1 MTFDL
6 PPSRR
11 ALLAGAGSTLAGGCV
26 GAPFGRGDGREA
38 GVDAGGERLLN
49 PLVRQR
55 ADAQVFRHDDG
66 DYYMTA
72 SVPEYDRLVLR
83 RARTLAGLATAPEA
97 VIWRRPAQGQLGG
110 YIWAPELHQIDGRW
124 HMYFAAGDAGEPF
137 HIRTYVLRC
146 LDRDALTGRWAL
158 LGQLQ
163 TPWDSFTLDS
173 TVFSHR
179 GVRYLCWAQ
188 QEPGIET
195 NSNLYL
201 APLATPLTLAR
212 PPVRLSMPTLPWET
226 EGYKVNEAPAVLAR
240 NGRLFIAYSASATD
254 ARYCLGLLTADA
266 DADLMSPDAWSKSQV
281 PVFVSSEA
289 TSVYG
294 PGHNSF
300 TVDEQGRDML
310 VFHGRDYKTITGD
323 PLFDRNR
330 HTRVQRLYYH
340 PDGTPDFGVP
350 VGAGEIPD
358 RFAPLDRPGAYLRLD
373 GARVVVGDGALATTQ
388 FRQRPGPA
396 GSVSLEPILTPGQA
410 LRWSPGGQVELAS
423 AADNPGRTGFR
434 RVSGLAGGRGV
445 SFAAL
450 EPGQG
455 HLRHRDGAVVVGPVE
470 DAAGRASA
478 TFVVT

>member
-1 MTFDL
+1 MSFDV

-11 ALLAGAGSTLAGGCV
+11 AVMAGAGATVLGGCAS
-26 GAPFGRGDGREA
+26 APFASSAEGPGEA
-38 GVDAGGERLLN
+38 VRN

-83 RARTLAGLATAPEA
+83 RAPTLAGLATAQEA
-97 VIWRRPAQGQLGG
+97 VIWRRPSQGQLGG
-110 YIWAPELHQIDGRW
+110 YIWAPELHWIDGRW

-146 LDRDALTGRWAL
+146 QDRDALTGRWAV

-188 QEPGIET
+188 HEPGIDT

-201 APLATPLTLAR
+201 GPLATPLTLAR
-212 PPVRLSMPTLPWET
+212 PPVRLSVPTLAWET
-226 EGYKVNEAPAVLAR
+226 EGFKVNEAPAVLAR
-240 NGRLFIAYSASATD
+240 NGRLFLAYSASATD

-266 DADLMSPDAWSKSQV
+266 DADLMSPGAWRKSPN
-281 PVFVSSEA
+281 PVLVSSDE
-289 TSVYG
+289 TGVYG

-300 TVDEQGRDML
+300 TVDERGRDLL
-310 VFHGRDYKTITGD
+310 VFHGRDYKTIQGD
-323 PLFDRNR
+323 PLFDPNR

-358 RFAPLDRPGAYLRLD
+358 RLAPLDRPGAYLRLD
-373 GARVVVGDGALATTQ
+373 GDRLAVGEGPLATTQ
-388 FRQRPGPA
+388 FRQKLGPA
-396 GSVSLEPILTPGQA
+396 GLVSLEPILRPGRVLA
-410 LRWSPGGQVELAS
+410 ASPDGAVVLAA
-423 AADNPGRTGFR
+423 AADDPARSGFR
-434 RVSGLAGGRGV
+434 RVRGLAGHGV
-445 SFAAL
+445 SFAAV
-450 EPGQG
+450 EPGRG
-455 HLRHRDGAVVVGPVE
+455 YLRHRDGAVVVGPAE
-470 DAAGRASA
+470 DTAGRAGA
-478 TFVVT
+478 TFEVS

>member
-1 MTFDL
+1 MSSEF

-11 ALLAGAGSTLAGGCV
+11 AVTAGAGAAVLGGV
-26 GAPFGRGDGREA
+26 AAPFRVEA
-38 GVDAGGERLLN
+38 KGPGAVARN

-97 VIWRRPAQGQLGG
+97 VIWRRPGQGKLGG
-110 YIWAPELHQIDGRW
+110 YIWAPELHKIDGRW
-124 HMYFAAGDAGEPF
+124 HMSFAAGDAGEPF

-146 LDRDALTGRWAL
+146 QDRDALTGRWEV
-158 LGQLQ
+158 LGQLR
-163 TPWDSFTLDS
+163 TPWDTFTLDS

-188 QEPGIET
+188 QEPGIAT

-201 APLATPLTLAR
+201 APLATPTTLAR
-212 PPVRLSMPTLPWET
+212 PPVRLSVPTLPWEI

-240 NGRLFIAYSASATD
+240 NGRVFIAYSASATD

-266 DADLMSPDAWSKSQV
+266 GADPMSPGAWSKSQS
-281 PVFVSSEA
+281 PVFVSSEE
-289 TSVYG
+289 TGVYG

-300 TVDEQGRDML
+300 TVDEQGRDVL
-310 VFHGRDYKTITGD
+310 VFHGRDYRTIQGD
-323 PLFDRNR
+323 PLFDPNR
-330 HTRVQRLYYH
+330 HTRVQRLYYR

-350 VGAGEIPD
+350 VGAGEVPD
-358 RFAPLDRPGAYLRLD
+358 RFAPLDLPGGYLRLD
-373 GARVVVGDGALATTQ
+373 GERAAVGDGTLATTQ
-388 FRQRPGPA
+388 FRQKPGPA
-396 GSVSLEPILTPGQA
+396 GAVILEPILKPGRSLQA
-410 LRWSPGGQVELAS
+410 AADGQVVPAAAS
-423 AADNPGRTGFR
+423 ETPARSGFR
-434 RVSGLAGGRGV
+434 RVPGLAGRGV

-450 EPGQG
+450 APGG
-455 HLRHRDGAVVVGPVE
+455 GYLRHHGGAVVVGPVKS
-470 DAAGRASA
+470 AADRASA
-478 TFVVT
+478 TFIVS

>member
-1 MTFDL
+1 MSFDF
-6 PPSRR
+6 PSSRR
-11 ALLAGAGSTLAGGCV
+11 AVMAGAGAAALGVA
-26 GAPFGRGDGREA
+26 APFAAQAKSSGDVAR
-38 GVDAGGERLLN
+38 N

-55 ADAQVFRHDDG
+55 ADAQVFRHHDG

-83 RARTLAGLATAPEA
+83 RARTLAGLATAPET
-97 VIWRRPAQGQLGG
+97 VTWRRPAQGKLGG

-146 LDRDALTGRWAL
+146 LDRDALTGRWEV

-163 TPWDSFTLDS
+163 TPWDTFTLDS

-188 QEPGIET
+188 QEPGIAT

-201 APLATPLTLAR
+201 APLASPTILAR
-212 PPVRLSMPTLPWET
+212 PPVRLSVPTLPWEI
-226 EGYKVNEAPAVLAR
+226 EGFKVNEAPAFLAR
-240 NGRLFIAYSASATD
+240 NGHVFIAYSASATD

-266 DADLMSPDAWSKSQV
+266 DADLMSADAWSKSRV
-281 PVFVSSEA
+281 PVFVSSEE
-289 TSVYG
+289 TGVYG

-300 TVDEQGRDML
+300 TIDEQGRDVL
-310 VFHGRDYKTITGD
+310 VFHGRDYKTIKGD
-323 PLFDRNR
+323 PLFDPNR
-330 HTRVQRLYYH
+330 HTRVQRLYYR

-373 GARVVVGDGALATTQ
+373 GTRLAVGDGALATTQ
-388 FRQRPGPA
+388 FRQKAGPA
-396 GSVSLEPILTPGQA
+396 GAVVLEPILKPGQA
-410 LRWSPGGQVELAS
+410 LRVEANGGVVLAP
-423 AADNPGRTGFR
+423 ATENPARSGFR
-434 RVSGLAGGRGV
+434 RVRGLAGRGV

-450 EPGQG
+450 APGG
-455 HLRHRDGAVVVGPVE
+455 GYLRHRDGAVVVGPVK
-470 DAAGRASA
+470 DAGDRAGA
-478 TFVVT
+478 TFIVS

>member
-1 MTFDL
+1 MSFNF

-11 ALLAGAGSTLAGGCV
+11 AVMAGGGAIVLGGCASAPFGAEAVAAGAG
-26 GAPFGRGDGREA
+26 P
-38 GVDAGGERLLN
+38 LN

-83 RARTLAGLATAPEA
+83 RASTLAGLARAPET
-97 VIWRRPAQGQLGG
+97 VIWRRPEQGKLGG
-110 YIWAPELHQIDGRW
+110 YIWAPELHWMDGRW

-146 LDRDALTGRWAL
+146 QDRDALAGRWAM

-173 TVFSHR
+173 TVFTHR

-188 QEPGIET
+188 QEPGIKT

-201 APLATPLTLAR
+201 APLATPTTLAR
-212 PPVRLSMPTLPWET
+212 PPVRLTVPTLPWEV
-226 EGYKVNEAPAVLAR
+226 EGYKVAEAPAVLVR
-240 NGRLFIAYSASATD
+240 NGRVFIAYSASATD

-266 DADLMSPDAWSKSQV
+266 DADLMSADAWSKSQV
-281 PVFVSSEA
+281 PVFVSSEE
-289 TSVYG
+289 TGVYG

-300 TVDEQGRDML
+300 TVDEQGRDVL
-310 VFHGRDYKTITGD
+310 VFHGRDYKTIQGN
-323 PLFDRNR
+323 PLFDPNR
-330 HTRVQRLYYH
+330 HTRVQRLYYR

-350 VGAGEIPD
+350 VGAGELPD

-373 GARVVVGDGALATTQ
+373 GTSVTIGEGPLATTQ
-388 FRQRPGPA
+388 FRLKPGPA
-396 GSVSLEPILTPGQA
+396 GVVSLEPILQPGKV
-410 LRWSPGGQVELAS
+410 LGWSLDGKVVLAGAS
-423 AADNPGRTGFR
+423 DDPARSGFR
-434 RVSGLAGGRGV
+434 QVRGLAGGRGV

-450 EPGQG
+450 APGG
-455 HLRHRDGAVVVGPVE
+455 GYLRHRDGAVMVGPAK
-470 DAAGRASA
+470 DAAERVSA
-478 TFVVT
+478 TFIAS

>member
-1 MTFDL
+1 MSFDF
-6 PPSRR
+6 PSSRR
-11 ALLAGAGSTLAGGCV
+11 AVMAGAGAAALAAAAPV
-26 GAPFGRGDGREA
+26 GAEA
-38 GVDAGGERLLN
+38 KAPGGVARN

-55 ADAQVFRHDDG
+55 ADAQVFRHHDG

-83 RARTLAGLATAPEA
+83 RARTLAGLATAPET
-97 VIWRRPAQGQLGG
+97 VIWRRPAQGKLGG

-146 LDRDALTGRWAL
+146 LDRDALTGRWEV

-163 TPWDSFTLDS
+163 TPWDTFTLDS

-188 QEPGIET
+188 QEPGIAT

-201 APLATPLTLAR
+201 APLASPTTLAR
-212 PPVRLSMPTLPWET
+212 LPVRLSVPTLPWEI
-226 EGYKVNEAPAVLAR
+226 EGFKVNEAPAFLAR
-240 NGRLFIAYSASATD
+240 NGHVFIAYSASATD

-266 DADLMSPDAWSKSQV
+266 DADLMSADAWSKSQV
-281 PVFVSSEA
+281 PVFASSEE
-289 TSVYG
+289 TGVYG

-300 TVDEQGRDML
+300 TVDEQGRDVL
-310 VFHGRDYKTITGD
+310 VFHGRDYKTIKGD
-323 PLFDRNR
+323 PLFDPNR
-330 HTRVQRLYYH
+330 HTRVQRLYYR

-373 GARVVVGDGALATTQ
+373 GTRLSVGGGALATTQ
-388 FRQRPGPA
+388 FRQKAGPA
-396 GSVSLEPILTPGQA
+396 GAVVLEPILKPGQA
-410 LRWSPGGQVELAS
+410 LRVEADGGVVLAP
-423 AADNPGRTGFR
+423 ATENPARSGFR
-434 RVSGLAGGRGV
+434 RVRGLAGRGV

-450 EPGQG
+450 APGG
-455 HLRHRDGAVVVGPVE
+455 GYLRHRDGAVVVGPVK
-470 DAAGRASA
+470 DAGDRAGA
-478 TFVVT
+478 TFIVS

>member
-1 MTFDL
+1 MSFDFRS
-6 PPSRR
+6 SRR
-11 ALLAGAGSTLAGGCV
+11 AVMAGAGAAVLGGCV
-26 GAPFGRGDGREA
+26 AAPFGAEVEVA
-38 GVDAGGERLLN
+38 GEVARN

-83 RARTLAGLATAPEA
+83 RSRTLAGLATAPEA
-97 VIWRRPAQGQLGG
+97 VIWRRPSQGKLGG

-146 LDRDALTGRWAL
+146 LDRDALTGRWEL

-188 QEPGIET
+188 QEPGIKT

-201 APLATPLTLAR
+201 APLATPTTLAR
-212 PPVRLSMPTLPWET
+212 PPVRLTVPTLPWEI
-226 EGYKVNEAPAVLAR
+226 EGFKVAEAPAILAR
-240 NGRLFIAYSASATD
+240 NGRLFLAYSASATD
-254 ARYCLGLLTADA
+254 ARYCLGLLTADEG
-266 DADLMSPDAWSKSQV
+266 ADLMSPDAWSKSQT
-281 PVFVSSEA
+281 PVFVSSEE
-289 TSVYG
+289 TGVYG

-300 TVDEQGRDML
+300 TVDEQGRDVL
-310 VFHGRDYKTITGD
+310 VFHGRDYKTIQGD
-323 PLFDRNR
+323 PLFDPNR

-358 RFAPLDRPGAYLRLD
+358 RFAPLGRPGAYLRLD
-373 GARVVVGDGALATTQ
+373 GPRLAVGDGPLATTQ
-388 FRQRPGPA
+388 FRQKPGPA
-396 GSVSLEPILTPGQA
+396 GTVFLEPILRPGQV
-410 LRWSPGGQVELAS
+410 LRGTAGGEVVLA
-423 AADNPGRTGFR
+423 AAVDDPARSVFR
-434 RVSGLAGGRGV
+434 RVRGLAGRGV
-445 SFAAL
+445 SFEAL
-450 EPGQG
+450 EPGRG
-455 HLRHRDGAVVVGPVE
+455 YLHHRDGAVVVGPVE
-470 DAAGRASA
+470 DTASRASA
-478 TFVVT
+478 TFVVS

>member
-1 MTFDL
+1 MSFDF

-11 ALLAGAGSTLAGGCV
+11 AVMAGAGAAVLGGVATPLLAETK
-26 GAPFGRGDGREA
+26 GAADGAR
-38 GVDAGGERLLN
+38 N

-83 RARTLAGLATAPEA
+83 RASTLAGLATAEEA
-97 VIWRRPAQGQLGG
+97 VIWRRPKQGQLGG

-146 LDRDALTGRWAL
+146 LDRDALTGRWEL
-158 LGQLQ
+158 LGQLR

-188 QEPGIET
+188 QEPGIQT

-201 APLATPLTLAR
+201 APLATPTTLAH
-212 PPVRLSMPTLPWET
+212 PPVRLSIPTLPWEI

-254 ARYCLGLLTADA
+254 ARYCLGLLTAAAGA
-266 DADLMSPDAWSKSQV
+266 DPMSPSAWSKSQA
-281 PVFVSSEA
+281 PVFVSSEE
-289 TSVYG
+289 TGVYG

-300 TVDEQGRDML
+300 TTDEQGRDVL
-310 VFHGRDYKTITGD
+310 VFHGRDYKTIQGD
-323 PLFDRNR
+323 PLFDPNR

-373 GARVVVGDGALATTQ
+373 GTRLAIGDGALATTQ
-388 FRQRPGPA
+388 FRQKA
-396 GSVSLEPILTPGQA
+396 GRDGAVVLEPILKPGQV
-410 LRWSPGGQVELAS
+410 LQVRASGEVVLAGATDDPARS
-423 AADNPGRTGFR
+423 GFR
-434 RVSGLAGGRGV
+434 RVRGLADRRGV

-450 EPGQG
+450 APGG
-455 HLRHRDGAVVVGPVE
+455 GYLRHWDGAVVVGAAE
-470 DAAGRASA
+470 DAASRASA
-478 TFVVT
+478 TFIIS